1 VEGVGV
7 AGAKGSVGVGLGGC
21 GGVVGAVGEKSS
33 FGREVRVGDGWEEG
47 EGEEGGDEVGDV
59 VSD

>member
-1 VEGVGV
+1 
-7 AGAKGSVGVGLGGC
+7 
-21 GGVVGAVGEKSS
+21 VGAVGEKSS